1 MPSSFFSSTALC
13 KRRMRFIVYNVM
25 EPGDYYV
32 TEVSMAGYRTE
43 YTNVASSV
51 TDRALNGGVITNMKI
66 AVVPETGNHSTSL
79 RDILLLA
86 GNMIGLVW
94 IGRGRKMHKQ
104 RCEKN
109 KLRGCKRTFK
119 MCAGFWMTE

>member
-1 MPSSFFSSTALC
+1 M
-13 KRRMRFIVYNVM
+13 
-25 EPGDYYV
+25 
-32 TEVSMAGYRTE
+32 EVSMAGYRTE

-86 GNMIGLVW
+86 GSMIGLVW

-104 RCEKN
+104 GVKKQAER
-109 KLRGCKRTFK
+109 
-119 MCAGFWMTE
+119 MQA